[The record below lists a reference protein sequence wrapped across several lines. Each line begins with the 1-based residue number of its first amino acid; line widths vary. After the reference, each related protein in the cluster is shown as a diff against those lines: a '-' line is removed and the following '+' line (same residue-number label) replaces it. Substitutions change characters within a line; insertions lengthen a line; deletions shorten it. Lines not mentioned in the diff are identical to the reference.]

1 MNASC
6 KGQNPQL
13 QLRRGLVRRP
23 LARNIWDQALSG
35 SDPVTDSS
43 RTTSLASTANAKETA
58 TVAPADPTFY
68 TLHVDVGTQEI
79 LT

>member
-1 MNASC
+1 MPHVKDKILSC
-6 KGQNPQL
+6 NCDEGWSGDQL
-13 QLRRGLVRRP
+13 
-23 LARNIWDQALSG
+23 ACNIWDQALSG